1 MNLYA
6 SVGDDAFARKGLR
19 EVEISHGR
27 SAMLGITAF
36 AMWEFLTGHP
46 IVENSMFFH
55 PNLLLPALGA
65 GYLAFNYYYEIERT
79 DEKFSIQLSSEG
91 EARMENLKMVLPQSG
106 TGGDSEDMTETLGK
120 VSDAVE
126 KVKEFTANLNL
137 SEKTEK
143 AQQWYIDNV
152 VEPKK

>member
-36 AMWEFLTGHP
+36 AGWEFLTGHP

-65 GYLAFNYYYEIERT
+65 GYLAFNYYYEVEQT
-79 DEKFSIQLSSEG
+79 DEKISFKLSSEG
-91 EARMENLKMVLPQSG
+91 EARMENLKMALP
-106 TGGDSEDMTETLGK
+106 GGDASGEGKDMTETLGK
-120 VSDAVE
+120 VSDVVE
-126 KVKEFTANLNL
+126 KVKELTSGLNL